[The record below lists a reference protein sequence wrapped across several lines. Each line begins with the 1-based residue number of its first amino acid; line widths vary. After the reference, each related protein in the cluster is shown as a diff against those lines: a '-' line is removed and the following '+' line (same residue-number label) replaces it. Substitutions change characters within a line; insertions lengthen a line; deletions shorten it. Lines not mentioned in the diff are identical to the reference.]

1 MKFSRV
7 AANVASGIVIALAVL
22 LSVMLKLLTT
32 TVKIIVGM
40 AHKIR

>member
-1 MKFSRV
+1 MKLLKL
-7 AANVASGIVIALAVL
+7 AATAATGLLFVLAVL

-32 TVKIIVGM
+32 TAKIIVGM

>member
-7 AANVASGIVIALAVL
+7 AANVASGIVIALAGLLMIVL
-22 LSVMLKLLTT
+22 RLLIFNAKL
-32 TVKIIVGM
+32 IVGK

>member
-7 AANVASGIVIALAVL
+7 AANVVSGIVIALAVL
-22 LSVMLKLLTT
+22 LSVTLKLLTT
-32 TVKIIVGM
+32 TAKIIVGM